1 MTAENT
7 VDSLERVDELL
18 KEVLDEFDNLN
29 GFTYEVI
36 YQDIEVIRKRVGYIL
51 NKREYERVEEE
62 MTWDEDAVN
71 NSLKG

>member
-51 NKREYERVEEE
+51 NKREYKRVEEE